1 MGDTGKLQLTLHVHH
16 LVCCLH
22 SHMFTLPP
30 LPAVNLG
37 ALMLKA
43 LLEHWPSTHLSSDEE
58 KKTFENSECTS
69 IFCPTC
75 SRVPPKTAKCNLE

>member
-1 MGDTGKLQLTLHVHH
+1 MRNTGKLQLTLPVHH
-16 LVCCLH
+16 IVCCLR
-22 SHMFTLPP
+22 SHMLTLPS

-58 KKTFENSECTS
+58 KKTSENSEYTEY
-69 IFCPTC
+69 
-75 SRVPPKTAKCNLE
+75 NLLPHM

>member
-1 MGDTGKLQLTLHVHH
+1 MRDTGKLQITLPVHH
-16 LVCCLH
+16 IVCCLH
-22 SHMFTLPP
+22 SHVLTLPP

-58 KKTFENSECTS
+58 KKTSENSECTEYSRS
-69 IFCPTC
+69 IFCPIC
-75 SRVPPKTAKCNLE
+75 SRVPPSNC